1 MRSIESDSVLPIHP
15 ADAITGEP
23 GVAVTGAPELWSHG
37 IDGSGITVA
46 TLDTGVDLTHPE
58 LASRYRGGSYGWFD
72 PFGQHASPVDL
83 NGHGTQVVGV
93 MVAGDGIGMA
103 PGARFIAARVF
114 NDSGVSTDSGVHLAF
129 QWLLDPDG
137 NPATDDAPDV
147 VNASWGALL
156 ATCDTE
162 FEPDLQA
169 LRAANIL
176 PVFAAGNSGPGPSSD
191 TSPGNLPEAFA
202 VGATAT
208 DTTIA
213 AFSSLGPSRCGNAF
227 PSLVA
232 AGTGIRSTDRFGL
245 GATGL
250 AGTSFA
256 APHVAGALAL
266 LLQLAPHLTADEQ
279 AALLTQSARDLGAPG
294 PDSTFGAGSLDV
306 GAAARLLSPSLDLS
320 PPVISGA
327 AFSDGT
333 IRAHAADASSAIAGA
348 EWWADA
354 DPGVGLG
361 APLTAADGTLDSLG
375 EDLLA
380 SPVALAPG
388 DHVIG
393 LRARDAAGN
402 WSPALLVPVS
412 VPVPPAATSPASVP
426 GSPRSVMS
434 VAPSLPLSQLVLT
447 ASDDFERGLG
457 SWHLRGRVATSREA
471 ATHGRRGLRV
481 SVVGGER
488 AFIGRLLPQAGDE
501 LELRFDLN
509 PRTISTRAWSPVAA
523 ITGPKGRRVASIDLR
538 AIARGSVQLRVSAS
552 AGTRAAVRSQPLSV
566 QRRPVSLTLSLA
578 HARASLSAG
587 RQHRWVAR
595 ANEPPAPA
603 DAISLGFSHPA
614 PPGSTGYFDIDRVTV
629 RTAHAAT

>member
-1 MRSIESDSVLPIHP
+1 
-15 ADAITGEP
+15 
-23 GVAVTGAPELWSHG
+23 
-37 IDGSGITVA
+37 
-46 TLDTGVDLTHPE
+46 
-58 LASRYRGGSYGWFD
+58 
-72 PFGQHASPVDL
+72 
-83 NGHGTQVVGV
+83 

-103 PGARFIAARVF
+103 PGAQFIAARVF
-114 NDSGVSTDSGVHLAF
+114 NDSGVSTDSAVHLAF

-294 PDSTFGAGSLDV
+294 PDPTFGAGSLDV

-434 VAPSLPLSQLVLT
+434 VAPPLPLSQLVLT

-471 ATHGRRGLRV
+471 ATYGRRGLRV
-481 SVVGGER
+481 SVAGGER

-523 ITGPKGRRVASIDLR
+523 IDGPEGSAGRLHRPARHCARLR
-538 AIARGSVQLRVSAS
+538 AAARERERGHASGGAIA
-552 AGTRAAVRSQPLSV
+552 AAVRPTHAPSRS
-566 QRRPVSLTLSLA
+566 RSLWLTR
-578 HARASLSAG
+578 ARASAPAGSTAGLRERTSRRLPRTRSPWILAPGTCRFHRLLRHRPRHCAYGTRGDLIPVVIHHGAHHASPSSLPRPRRRRPGAG
-587 RQHRWVAR
+587 RRARRHHVRRVGAAQEQRGGKTTQVRLCQHGQAR
-595 ANEPPAPA
+595 QRLRHEPS
-603 DAISLGFSHPA
+603 DQGSH
-614 PPGSTGYFDIDRVTV
+614 DR
-629 RTAHAAT
+629 RG